1 MLMPHLNKYESL
13 APGKINPKPYL
24 WTHRLQIGDVS
35 ETLNRPQE
43 PLRNTRKDE
52 NSGFGA

>member
-1 MLMPHLNKYESL
+1 MLLPHLNKSESL
-13 APGKINPKPYL
+13 APGKINPKPYP
-24 WTHRLQIGDVS
+24 WTHRLQTGDVS

-43 PLRNTRKDE
+43 LLRNTKEDA